1 MITKEEMCSA
11 AQAYLQLSHQIN
23 ALQEQLDE
31 VKEKLSKGMNEMGLE
46 SGTFDGIK
54 VSYKNVDSQR
64 FDTKTFKQDY
74 VDLYDKYVST
84 VSYSRLMVR

>member
-1 MITKEEMCSA
+1 MITKEEMGFA
-11 AQAYLQLSHQIN
+11 AETYLQLSHQIN
-23 ALQEQLDE
+23 ALQDQLDE
-31 VKEKLSKGMNEMGLE
+31 VKETLSKGMNEMGLE
-46 SGTFDGIK
+46 SGTFNGIK